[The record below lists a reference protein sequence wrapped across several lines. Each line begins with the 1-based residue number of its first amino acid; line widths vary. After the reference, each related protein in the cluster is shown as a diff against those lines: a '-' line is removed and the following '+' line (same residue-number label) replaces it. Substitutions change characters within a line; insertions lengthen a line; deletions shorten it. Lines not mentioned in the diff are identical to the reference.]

1 MKVKEVMMRTPYA
14 CRQESNLG
22 TATELMWKGNCG
34 FLPVLDS
41 TGVIRGVLTDRDICI
56 ALGTRNVPAG
66 SLTVRE
72 VLHDKLFTCT
82 PDEDIHDALQT
93 MREGRVHRL
102 PGHKLRLQAG
112 WRHLHARHSAP
123 RRTHSFRQGA
133 RALLRRGRPHL
144 SRDPPERSARSHQK
158 SLRLSESHASEGCV
172 VADL

>member
-102 PGHKLRLQAG
+102 PVINSDSKLVGVISMHDIL
-112 WRHLHARHSAP
+112 LHAEPTRFGKEPELSSDEVVRTYRAILQKEVPVATRKASA
-123 RRTHSFRQGA
+123 
-133 RALLRRGRPHL
+133 
-144 SRDPPERSARSHQK
+144 
-158 SLRLSESHASEGCV
+158 
-172 VADL
+172 